1 VPLGSRSGIGVSG
14 LDNGMQPLAGGLSLY
29 RNGEA
34 PAALRA
40 DQVLVRGVRLPYV
53 KYPGFPNL

>member
-1 VPLGSRSGIGVSG
+1 LC
-14 LDNGMQPLAGGLSLY
+14 

-34 PAALRA
+34 AAALRA
-40 DQVLVRGVRLPYV
+40 DQVLVGGVRLPYV